1 MIETLS
7 LFGLGWL
14 LWTFLEYALHGW
26 LGHWPK
32 GRLRFARQHLQHHAT
47 TDYFFPFVE
56 KFRVFLPL
64 IALVVP
70 GAMALFGL
78 ELGLS
83 FSLGT
88 LSGWLFQEIVHRRLH
103 THAPRT
109 AYGRWARR
117 HHLHHHFAN
126 PKRNHGITTSLWDH
140 VFRTYERPAL
150 ITVPRKQAP
159 RLPWLLADGQ
169 PEVATLFAGDYRIA

>member
-1 MIETLS
+1 MSEMFL

-32 GRLRFARQHLQHHAT
+32 GKARFTRQHLQHHAV

-56 KFRVFLPL
+56 KFIVFLPL
-64 IALVVP
+64 IALIAP
-70 GAMALFGL
+70 GAMALLGV
-78 ELGLS
+78 ELGLL
-83 FSLGT
+83 FTLGT
-88 LSGWLFQEIVHRRLH
+88 LSGWLVQEVVHRRLH

-140 VFRTYERPAL
+140 VFRTYERPGL
-150 ITVPRKQAP
+150 ITVPSKQAP
-159 RLPWLLADGQ
+159 RLPWLFEEGQ
-169 PEVATLFAGDYRIA
+169 SEVAAAFAGEYRIA